1 MGDENVMKLV
11 KSIIQLSQSMGLET
25 VAEGIEEAEEGRIL
39 KELGCTLAQG
49 YHYAKPMEEAD
60 VIAFIRNT
68 KPFEI

>member
-1 MGDENVMKLV
+1 
-11 KSIIQLSQSMGLET
+11 MGLET
-25 VAEGIEEAEEGRIL
+25 VAEGIEEAEEGRML
-39 KELGCTLAQG
+39 KGLGCTLAQG